1 MSGMTKD
8 ASTNVELEV
17 TDLRVAYGD
26 LVAVWGV
33 SLDLRPGRITALVGR
48 NGAGKTTLLSGIC
61 GLLPAS
67 AGRVVLAGDDVT
79 GLPPWQR
86 ARRGLAIVQEGKRV
100 FRELSVREN
109 LLLGLRG
116 RRGRRADGERT
127 VTELYERFPMLGQRR
142 EERAGALSGGQQQM
156 LAIAA
161 ALAAR
166 PRVLLVDEPSSGL
179 APVVVD
185 QVFDL
190 LQGLRAEGLAILLVE
205 QLVDEVL
212 NGIADDV
219 VVLDRGRVTVRD
231 SATNLTTGAVAES
244 IYSVGP

>member
-1 MSGMTKD
+1 MS
-8 ASTNVELEV
+8 ELEV
-17 TDLRVAYGD
+17 SGLRVAHGD
-26 LVAVWGV
+26 LVAVWDA
-33 SLDLRPGRITALVGR
+33 SLDLLPGRITALVGR

-61 GLLPAS
+61 GLLPVT
-67 AGRVVLAGDDVT
+67 AGQVVLAGEDVT
-79 GLPPWQR
+79 ALPPWQR

-100 FRELSVREN
+100 FRELTVREN
-109 LLLGLRG
+109 ILLGHRS
-116 RRGRRADGERT
+116 RRGKGERE
-127 VTELYERFPMLGQRR
+127 VTDLYDRFPMLAQRR

-156 LAIAA
+156 LAIAT
-161 ALAAR
+161 ALAAG

-219 VVLDRGRVTVRD
+219 VVLDRGRVTARD
-231 SATNLTTGAVAES
+231 SATNLTASAVAGS
-244 IYSVGP
+244 IYSVDP